1 MTHKDALEILGLEA
15 DASLDEAKR
24 AYRNL
29 SLHYHPDRNPAPNA
43 STMFRYIHDAWEY
56 IQNDAKKQAAERVKK
71 QARAKRRT
79 EAENALQ
86 QARAKR
92 ARAKQAE
99 AIRRAGNVKIAKILG
114 SFGCAIVV
122 MLTIILVIPAIQDSC
137 GTADKPVG
145 RSIEPPDWDDIFID
159 KSVESSKTY
168 IDRGK
173 AKADKGEYFEAI
185 SDYDMAIQLE
195 PANAKSYH
203 YRGRAKDGLEQ
214 HAAAIVDYDKAI
226 GLNPAAAYLY
236 SSRGWAKYRLGQHAA
251 AIVDYDKA
259 IGLDPDAA
267 YLYSNRGRVKAG
279 FGQQAAAIA
288 DLDTVVRLDPDA
300 AYAYTYRGKVKADL
314 GQHFAAI
321 TDYDTAIRLD
331 PDAAYAY
338 YYRGKVKADLGHKGQ
353 EGREDLEKA
362 LKLAEKMKD
371 SNLHSA
377 IKRQLEPRD
386 AYWR

>member
-56 IQNDAKKQAAERVKK
+56 IQNDAKKRKQAAERVKK
-71 QARAKRRT
+71 QAEAKRRA

-99 AIRRAGNVKIAKILG
+99 AIRRAGDVNVKIAKILG

-137 GTADKPVG
+137 GTADKPVE

-203 YRGRAKDGLEQ
+203 YRGEAKGELGQ
-214 HAAAIVDYDKAI
+214 YAAAIVDYDTAI
-226 GLNPAAAYLY
+226 SLNPAAAYAY
-236 SSRGWAKYRLGQHAA
+236 NSRGWAKYRLGQHAA
-251 AIVDYDKA
+251 AIADYDKV
-259 IGLDPDAA
+259 ISLDRNAA
-267 YLYSNRGRVKAG
+267 YAYSNRARVKTG
-279 FGQQAAAIA
+279 WGQYAAAIA
-288 DLDTVVRLDPDA
+288 DHDKAISLEPDRA
-300 AYAYTYRGKVKADL
+300 VFYTSRGNAKAKL

-321 TDYDTAIRLD
+321 ADYDTAIRLD
-331 PDAAYAY
+331 QDNARAY
-338 YYRGKVKADLGHKGQ
+338 YNRGLAKEKVEGGKGRKDFGKASELAAKVKDW
-353 EGREDLEKA
+353 D
-362 LKLAEKMKD
+362 
-371 SNLHSA
+371 LHSV
-377 IKRQLEPRD
+377 IKRKM
-386 AYWR
+386 Y

>member
-1 MTHKDALEILGLEA
+1 MTRKDALEILGLEA
-15 DASLDEAKR
+15 DASIDEAKR

-56 IQNDAKKQAAERVKK
+56 IQNDAKKRKQAAERVKK
-71 QARAKRRT
+71 QAEAKRRA

-99 AIRRAGNVKIAKILG
+99 AKRRAGDVKIAKILG

-137 GTADKPVG
+137 GTADKPVE

-185 SDYDMAIQLE
+185 SDYDMAMWS
-195 PANAKSYH
+195 AF
-203 YRGRAKDGLEQ
+203 YRGSWGILPAKMG
-214 HAAAIVDYDKAI
+214 
-226 GLNPAAAYLY
+226 
-236 SSRGWAKYRLGQHAA
+236 SRIFHKKLVGDNML
-251 AIVDYDKA
+251 
-259 IGLDPDAA
+259 LM
-267 YLYSNRGRVKAG
+267 NRR
-279 FGQQAAAIA
+279 
-288 DLDTVVRLDPDA
+288 
-300 AYAYTYRGKVKADL
+300 
-314 GQHFAAI
+314 FA
-321 TDYDTAIRLD
+321 
-331 PDAAYAY
+331 P
-338 YYRGKVKADLGHKGQ
+338 
-353 EGREDLEKA
+353 
-362 LKLAEKMKD
+362 
-371 SNLHSA
+371 
-377 IKRQLEPRD
+377 
-386 AYWR
+386 

>member
-1 MTHKDALEILGLEA
+1 MTRKDALEILGLEA
-15 DASLDEAKR
+15 DASIDEAKR

-56 IQNDAKKQAAERVKK
+56 IQNDAKKRKQAAERVKK
-71 QARAKRRT
+71 QAREKRRA

-99 AIRRAGNVKIAKILG
+99 AKRRVGDVKIAKILG

-137 GTADKPVG
+137 GTADKPVE
-145 RSIEPPDWDDIFID
+145 RSID

-203 YRGRAKDGLEQ
+203 YRGEAKGELGQ
-214 HAAAIVDYDKAI
+214 YAAAIVDYDTAI
-226 GLNPAAAYLY
+226 SLNPAAAYAY
-236 SSRGWAKYRLGQHAA
+236 HYRGEAKYRLGQHAA
-251 AIVDYDKA
+251 AIADYE
-259 IGLDPDAA
+259 
-267 YLYSNRGRVKAG
+267 R
-279 FGQQAAAIA
+279 
-288 DLDTVVRLDPDA
+288 
-300 AYAYTYRGKVKADL
+300 
-314 GQHFAAI
+314 
-321 TDYDTAIRLD
+321 
-331 PDAAYAY
+331 
-338 YYRGKVKADLGHKGQ
+338 
-353 EGREDLEKA
+353 
-362 LKLAEKMKD
+362 
-371 SNLHSA
+371 
-377 IKRQLEPRD
+377 
-386 AYWR
+386 

>member
-1 MTHKDALEILGLEA
+1 MTRKDALEILGLEA
-15 DASLDEAKR
+15 DASIDEAKR

-56 IQNDAKKQAAERVKK
+56 IQNDAKKRKQAAERVKK
-71 QARAKRRT
+71 QAREKRRA

-99 AIRRAGNVKIAKILG
+99 AKRRAGDVKIAKILG

-137 GTADKPVG
+137 GTADKPVE
-145 RSIEPPDWDDIFID
+145 RRIEPPDWDDIFID

-203 YRGRAKDGLEQ
+203 YRGE
-214 HAAAIVDYDKAI
+214 
-226 GLNPAAAYLY
+226 
-236 SSRGWAKYRLGQHAA
+236 AKYRLGQHAA
-251 AIVDYDKA
+251 AIVDYDTA
-259 IGLDPDAA
+259 ISLNPAAA
-267 YLYSNRGRVKAG
+267 YAYHYRGEAKYRL
-279 FGQQAAAIA
+279 GQHAAAIA
-288 DLDTVVRLDPDA
+288 DYDKVISLDRNA
-300 AYAYTYRGKVKADL
+300 AYAYSSRARVKTGWGQYAAAIADHDTAVRLAPNAAYTYIWRGWTKYKD
-314 GQHFAAI
+314 GRHFAAV

-331 PDAAYAY
+331 QDNAHAY
-338 YYRGKVKADLGHKGQ
+338 YYRGLAKEKVEGGKGRKDFGKALELAAKVKDW
-353 EGREDLEKA
+353 D
-362 LKLAEKMKD
+362 
-371 SNLHSA
+371 LHSV
-377 IKRQLEPRD
+377 IKRNM
-386 AYWR
+386 Y

>member
-1 MTHKDALEILGLEA
+1 MTRKDALEILGLEA
-15 DASLDEAKR
+15 DASIDEAKR

-56 IQNDAKKQAAERVKK
+56 IQNDAKKRKQAAERVKK
-71 QARAKRRT
+71 QAREKRRA

-86 QARAKR
+86 QARTKR
-92 ARAKQAE
+92 AWGIQAE
-99 AIRRAGNVKIAKILG
+99 AKRRAGDVKIAKILG

-122 MLTIILVIPAIQDSC
+122 MLTIFLVIPAIQDSC
-137 GTADKPVG
+137 GTADKPVE

-203 YRGRAKDGLEQ
+203 YRGEAKGELGQ
-214 HAAAIVDYDKAI
+214 YAAAIVDYDTAI
-226 GLNPAAAYLY
+226 SLNPAAAYTY
-236 SSRGWAKYRLGQHAA
+236 HYRGEAKYRLGQHAA
-251 AIVDYDKA
+251 AIADYDKV
-259 IGLDPDAA
+259 ISLDRNAA
-267 YLYSNRGRVKAG
+267 YAYSSRARVKTG
-279 FGQQAAAIA
+279 WGQYAAAIA
-288 DLDTVVRLDPDA
+288 DHDTAVRLAPNA
-300 AYAYTYRGKVKADL
+300 AYTYIWRGWTKYKD
-314 GQHFAAI
+314 GRHFAAV

-331 PDAAYAY
+331 QDNAHAY
-338 YYRGKVKADLGHKGQ
+338 YYRGLAKEKVEGSKGRKDFGKALELAAKVKDW
-353 EGREDLEKA
+353 D
-362 LKLAEKMKD
+362 
-371 SNLHSA
+371 LHSV
-377 IKRQLEPRD
+377 IKRNM
-386 AYWR
+386 Y

>member
-1 MTHKDALEILGLEA
+1 MTRKDALEILGLEA
-15 DASLDEAKR
+15 DASIDEAKR

-56 IQNDAKKQAAERVKK
+56 IQNDAKKRKQAAERVKK
-71 QARAKRRT
+71 QAREKRRA

-99 AIRRAGNVKIAKILG
+99 AKRRAGDVKIAKILG
-114 SFGCAIVV
+114 SFGCAIVM

-137 GTADKPVG
+137 GTADKPVE

-159 KSVESSKTY
+159 KSVENSKTY

-185 SDYDMAIQLE
+185 SDYDMAISLN

-203 YRGRAKDGLEQ
+203 YRGRAKAGLEQ
-214 HAAAIVDYDKAI
+214 YAAAIVDYDKAI
-226 GLNPAAAYLY
+226 SLDPDAIYAYHY
-236 SSRGWAKYRLGQHAA
+236 RGWAKYRLGRHAA
-251 AIVDYDKA
+251 AIADFDKA
-259 IGLDPDAA
+259 ISLDFDAA
-267 YLYSNRGRVKAG
+267 YLYTNRARVKADWG
-279 FGQQAAAIA
+279 RYDAAIA
-288 DLDTVVRLDPDA
+288 DHDTAVRLAPNA
-300 AYAYTYRGKVKADL
+300 AYTYIWRGWTKYKD
-314 GQHFAAI
+314 GRHFAAV

-331 PDAAYAY
+331 QDNARAY
-338 YYRGKVKADLGHKGQ
+338 YYRGLAKEKVEGGKGRKDFGKALELAAKVKDW
-353 EGREDLEKA
+353 D
-362 LKLAEKMKD
+362 
-371 SNLHSA
+371 LHSV
-377 IKRQLEPRD
+377 IKRNM
-386 AYWR
+386 Y

>member
-1 MTHKDALEILGLEA
+1 MTRKDALEILGLEA
-15 DASLDEAKR
+15 DASIDEAKR

-56 IQNDAKKQAAERVKK
+56 IQNDAKKRKQAAERVKK
-71 QARAKRRT
+71 QAREKRRA

-99 AIRRAGNVKIAKILG
+99 AKRRAGDVKIAKILG

-137 GTADKPVG
+137 GTADKPVE

-203 YRGRAKDGLEQ
+203 YRGE
-214 HAAAIVDYDKAI
+214 
-226 GLNPAAAYLY
+226 
-236 SSRGWAKYRLGQHAA
+236 AKYRLGQHAA
-251 AIVDYDKA
+251 AIVDYDTA
-259 IGLDPDAA
+259 ISLNPAAA
-267 YLYSNRGRVKAG
+267 YAYHYRGEAKYRL
-279 FGQQAAAIA
+279 GQHAAAIA
-288 DLDTVVRLDPDA
+288 DYDKVISLDRNA
-300 AYAYTYRGKVKADL
+300 AYAYSSRARVKTGWGQYAAAIADHDTAVRLAPNAAYTYIWRGWTKYKD
-314 GQHFAAI
+314 GRHFAAV

-331 PDAAYAY
+331 QDNAHAY
-338 YYRGKVKADLGHKGQ
+338 YYRGLAKEKVEGGKGRKDFGKALELAAKVKDW
-353 EGREDLEKA
+353 D
-362 LKLAEKMKD
+362 
-371 SNLHSA
+371 LHSV
-377 IKRQLEPRD
+377 IKRNM
-386 AYWR
+386 Y

>member
-1 MTHKDALEILGLEA
+1 MTRKDALEILGLEA

-56 IQNDAKKQAAERVKK
+56 IQNDAKKRKQAAERVKK
-71 QARAKRRT
+71 QAEAKRRT

-99 AIRRAGNVKIAKILG
+99 AKRRAGDVKIAKILG

-137 GTADKPVG
+137 GTADKPVE

-203 YRGRAKDGLEQ
+203 YRGEAKGELGQ
-214 HAAAIVDYDKAI
+214 YAAAIVDYDTAI
-226 GLNPAAAYLY
+226 SLNPAAAYAY
-236 SSRGWAKYRLGQHAA
+236 NSRGWAKYRLGQHAA
-251 AIVDYDKA
+251 AIADYDKV
-259 IGLDPDAA
+259 ISLDRNAA
-267 YLYSNRGRVKAG
+267 YAYSNRARVKTG
-279 FGQQAAAIA
+279 WGQYAAAIA
-288 DLDTVVRLDPDA
+288 DHDTAVRLAPNA
-300 AYAYTYRGKVKADL
+300 AYTYIWRGWTKYKD
-314 GQHFAAI
+314 GRHFAAV

-331 PDAAYAY
+331 QDNARAY
-338 YYRGKVKADLGHKGQ
+338 YYRGLAKEKVEGGKGRKDFGKALELAAKVKDW
-353 EGREDLEKA
+353 D
-362 LKLAEKMKD
+362 
-371 SNLHSA
+371 LHSV
-377 IKRQLEPRD
+377 IKRKM
-386 AYWR
+386 Y

>member
-56 IQNDAKKQAAERVKK
+56 IQNDAKKRKQAAERVKK
-71 QARAKRRT
+71 QAREKRRA

-99 AIRRAGNVKIAKILG
+99 AKRRAGDVKIAKILG

-137 GTADKPVG
+137 GTADKPVE

-203 YRGRAKDGLEQ
+203 YRGEAKEELGQ
-214 HAAAIVDYDKAI
+214 YAAAIVDYDTAI
-226 GLNPAAAYLY
+226 SLNPFAAYAY
-236 SSRGWAKYRLGQHAA
+236 NNRGLAKYRLGQHAA
-251 AIVDYDKA
+251 AIADYDEV
-259 IGLDPDAA
+259 ISLDRNAA
-267 YLYSNRGRVKAG
+267 YAYSNRALVKTVW
-279 FGQQAAAIA
+279 GQYAAAIA
-288 DLDTVVRLDPDA
+288 DHDTAVRLAPNA
-300 AYAYTYRGKVKADL
+300 AYTYIWRGWTKYKD
-314 GQHFAAI
+314 GRHFAAV

-331 PDAAYAY
+331 QDNARAY
-338 YYRGKVKADLGHKGQ
+338 YYRGLAKEKVEGSKGRKDFGKALELAAKVKDW
-353 EGREDLEKA
+353 D
-362 LKLAEKMKD
+362 
-371 SNLHSA
+371 LHSV
-377 IKRQLEPRD
+377 IKRNM
-386 AYWR
+386 Y